1 MDQTMEP
8 CYSGHLRLFCV
19 YGGNA
24 MLYPHDELGNSLYK
38 CLLNA
43 YSILCERHG
52 AQSANID

>member
-1 MDQTMEP
+1 
-8 CYSGHLRLFCV
+8 
-19 YGGNA
+19 